1 MLFPIGQANIAYLEF
16 KIMILSST
24 LIQPPK
30 WGVLSRWP
38 VDPDDWV
45 HPEDVATASELIPS
59 YRVVRRE
66 IHDNEYNLIR
76 YGKRSF
82 RAKPVLWLEI
92 RRPPFEVGDFVQVSG
107 LFGIEDPILG
117 TINEVIW
124 NPRRRFFEF
133 QLHTVAGRHAT
144 KLFREQDLLRVTRLN
159 AHLVEKRPLTTP
171 ENLNAKLVGV

>member
-1 MLFPIGQANIAYLEF
+1 
-16 KIMILSST
+16 
-24 LIQPPK
+24 
-30 WGVLSRWP
+30 
-38 VDPDDWV
+38 
-45 HPEDVATASELIPS
+45 
-59 YRVVRRE
+59 
-66 IHDNEYNLIR
+66 
-76 YGKRSF
+76 
-82 RAKPVLWLEI
+82 VLWLEI